1 MTGLKR
7 RRREEENLSTL
18 SAAEAPSPTPSST
31 ATRCA
36 SSGPASPSYLFIEPW
51 TDVIGL
57 GCSGYRGGSPRNLR
71 AATLGVTS

>member
-51 TDVIGL
+51 YAYGQDHSLTDVIFGL
-57 GCSGYRGGSPRNLR
+57 GRSGYRGG
-71 AATLGVTS
+71 